1 MSELQLHTEIIIYFI
16 LLSTAACVLLPFAG
30 WVWKRNTQ
38 ALPPVPQFPGSSFP
52 NFFAYFYTAFFIITF
67 SMGAIA
73 SAKMPADEPLNV
85 MDYVTSIIVQI
96 ILYLPF
102 LIVYFTLPK
111 RDTPPVSFG
120 LKLLWLVIALAIVGS
135 TGGIL
140 DVSGFTDWLIKAS
153 GCPENQDV
161 IETLSKGSNAEKLIV
176 AVMAVIAAPITEECC
191 FRGFVYNILKKWS
204 SPVLATIF
212 SALLFSSVHASL
224 AQAIP
229 LFVFG
234 VVQCIAYEKARSLW
248 LPIMIH
254 FIFNA
259 ANVAA
264 VLLFMQA

>member
-1 MSELQLHTEIIIYFI
+1 MSNLPLYTELVIYFI
-16 LLSTAACVLLPFAG
+16 LLSTASCVLLPFVG
-30 WVWKRNTQ
+30 WAWKRQTH
-38 ALPPVPQFPGSSFP
+38 ALPPVPQFPDSTFP
-52 NFFAYFYTAFFIITF
+52 HVFAYFYTAFFIITF
-67 SMGAIA
+67 AMGAIA
-73 SAKMPADEPLNV
+73 SAKMPVGEPLDV

-102 LIVYFTLPK
+102 IIVYFTLPK
-111 RDTPPVSFG
+111 RDTPSVSFG
-120 LKLLWLVIALAIVGS
+120 HKLLWLVIALAVVGS
-135 TGGIL
+135 TSLILEVCGIAK
-140 DVSGFTDWLIKAS
+140 WLIDVT

-176 AVMAVIAAPITEECC
+176 AVMAVFVAPITEECC
-191 FRGFVYNILKKWS
+191 FRGFVYNILKRWS
-204 SPVLATIF
+204 SPLLATIF
-212 SALLFSSVHASL
+212 SALLFSSVHGSL

-234 VVQCIAYEKARSLW
+234 VVQCLAYEKARSLW

-259 ANVAA
+259 GNVAA